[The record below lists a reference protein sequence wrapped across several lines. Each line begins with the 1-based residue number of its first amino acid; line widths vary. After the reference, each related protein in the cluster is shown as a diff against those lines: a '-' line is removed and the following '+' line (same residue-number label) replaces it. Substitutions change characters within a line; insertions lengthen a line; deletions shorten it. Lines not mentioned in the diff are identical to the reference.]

1 MNKRFIEYYDSS
13 IGNVGFRKPA
23 IYSPPE
29 LNNHYEKV
37 KVKEPFYFYVNQ
49 KEPSDIEGA

>member
-37 KVKEPFYFYVNQ
+37 KVKEPFYFYV
-49 KEPSDIEGA
+49 K